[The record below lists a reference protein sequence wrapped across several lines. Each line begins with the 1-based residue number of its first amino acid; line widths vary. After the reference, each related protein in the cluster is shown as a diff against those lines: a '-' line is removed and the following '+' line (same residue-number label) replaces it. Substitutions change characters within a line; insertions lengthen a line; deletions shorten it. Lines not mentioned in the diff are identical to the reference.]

1 VTPPSTTC
9 AGTRDRDRTRSSS
22 FLPLFH
28 RLQAPRRR
36 RDVAEPGA
44 SSPVPRNHRNAIVID
59 DRLRTP
65 RPRPPAIKGGRPCL
79 NTPHHLAPLPLLA
92 LLAPF
97 PLYISHHAAPIS
109 HRSSPETRKTK
120 PSNSSTSGAA
130 ATLPRLAVVD
140 QLVCPPRRP
149 RWTSVSRPSPPSWP
163 PVGLALAGARRRR
176 GQTLAVDPPFNP
188 TASIAPYRF
197 GVLNAP
203 TVDPTLSA
211 ARTASWAGPIQF
223 PPTFKFKMV

>member
-1 VTPPSTTC
+1 MHALDQDDVGIDQQPRAQTRPETPMRDRTRMVTPRSAPEPHLAPSPHTPPRSLLSPTCSPWTLQPPRQRHLAAGTLYVTPPSTTC

-130 ATLPRLAVVD
+130 ATLPRLADVASV
-140 QLVCPPRRP
+140 VCPPRRP
-149 RWTSVSRPSPPSWP
+149 R
-163 PVGLALAGARRRR
+163 
-176 GQTLAVDPPFNP
+176 
-188 TASIAPYRF
+188 
-197 GVLNAP
+197 
-203 TVDPTLSA
+203 
-211 ARTASWAGPIQF
+211 
-223 PPTFKFKMV
+223 